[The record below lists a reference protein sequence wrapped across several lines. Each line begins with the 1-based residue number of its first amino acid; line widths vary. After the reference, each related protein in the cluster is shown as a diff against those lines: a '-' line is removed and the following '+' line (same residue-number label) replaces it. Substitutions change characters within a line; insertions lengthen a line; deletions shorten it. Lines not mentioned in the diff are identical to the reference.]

1 MFLAGSGGKGGSG
14 EEEGGRG
21 GAGGSTHLNM
31 VQDASCDIGS
41 AEGQTYS

>member
-31 VQDASCDIGS
+31 SQDASCDIGS
-41 AEGQTYS
+41 VEGQTYS